1 MGILNKVKGFLNVGG
16 PKVEIIEIDQPIT
29 NVFGVV
35 SGTARVTSQRPAKI
49 VKLTQKF
56 IRVTTKGTGDE
67 KQVDTTIIAE
77 SEQALDIEVSETD
90 PCDLPIHISYDSS
103 TIADRMADKGGVMG
117 TLGKVGKFAAGLQ
130 DRGIEDYFVEITVD
144 VVGTPLDP
152 TAKMQVRANLRN

>member
-29 NVFGVV
+29 NIFGVV
-35 SGTARVTSQRPAKI
+35 SGTAKVTSQRPAKI

-56 IRVTTKGTGDE
+56 IRVTTKGTGEE
-67 KQVDTTIIAE
+67 KKVDTTIIAE
-77 SEQALDIEVSETD
+77 TEQALDIEVTETD

-103 TIADRMADKGGVMG
+103 TIADRMAEKGGVMG
-117 TLGKVGKFAAGLQ
+117 ALGKASKFAKGLQ
-130 DRGIEDYFVEITVD
+130 DKGIEDYFVEVTVD

-152 TAKMQVRANLRN
+152 TAKMQVRANLRD

>member
-35 SGTARVTSQRPAKI
+35 SGTAKVTSQRPAKI

-77 SEQALDIEVSETD
+77 SEQALDIDVSETD

-130 DRGIEDYFVEITVD
+130 DPGIEDYFVEITVD

-152 TAKMQVRANLRN
+152 TAKMQVRANLRS